1 MAQTVIVSF
10 GENREYEFLV
20 HDADVAGL
28 EKDQARSWLAK
39 EFDDLECT
47 PSNPMGKVLALDMI
61 LNVAKYGGEN
71 RFQAGSDWAR
81 RFAAVTAV
89 VLSRPVMRVDVSS
102 FTVG

>member
-1 MAQTVIVSF
+1 MSHTVIVSF

-28 EKDQARSWLAK
+28 DKDQARSWLAK
-39 EFDDLECT
+39 EFDALECT

-61 LNVAKYGGEN
+61 LNVAKYGGES
-71 RFQAGSDWAR
+71 RFQQAGEWAR
-81 RFAAVTAV
+81 KFAAIVAV
-89 VLSRPVMRVDVSS
+89 VLARPVMKVDVRN